1 LDIPITDMTI
11 NGVSVTWVS
20 GGDGFPVNASENG
33 NFTSTQLGTKDVII
47 YYGGHI
53 SGQNITFTDSN
64 SNVTCQDLNG
74 GAGSFTITGATIT
87 GGTTIY
93 VTAADGACV

>member
-1 LDIPITDMTI
+1 MTI
-11 NGVSVTWVS
+11 NGTSVTWVS
-20 GGDGFPVNASENG
+20 GGDGFPVPSGENG
-33 NFTSTQLGTKDVII
+33 NFSSTQLGTQDVVI

-64 SNVTCQDLNG
+64 SNVTCQNLNG

-93 VTAADGACV
+93 VTATDGACS